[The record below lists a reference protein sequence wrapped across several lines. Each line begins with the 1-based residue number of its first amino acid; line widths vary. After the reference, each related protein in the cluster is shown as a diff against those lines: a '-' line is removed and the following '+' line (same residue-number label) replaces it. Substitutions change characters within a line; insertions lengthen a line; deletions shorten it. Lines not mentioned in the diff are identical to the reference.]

1 VLTGRFVF
9 QVCKQMLSE
18 RPSCHVAAPA
28 PPLRPPSVRLLQPCF
43 TKLLHVTAP
52 QYLGWGV
59 AATATPLVMLL
70 AGGTFFWTSVLARVG
85 GAAANLAAA
94 GATAGAV
101 TQASVLGTEL
111 ALL

>member
-1 VLTGRFVF
+1 
-9 QVCKQMLSE
+9 M
-18 RPSCHVAAPA
+18 
-28 PPLRPPSVRLLQPCF
+28 
-43 TKLLHVTAP
+43 

-101 TQASVLGTEL
+101 TQVEICVTFHPTSSLPLCRRPALSVVSEPQHKLSPDAFTGTKQVAVECFS
-111 ALL
+111 LLSLECNP